1 MHTKLGSQVNPNQS
15 IMWVLLASP
24 WHIHYY
30 LLWLEVSVLRF
41 EFLDYCLLQ
50 VGSIV
55 THLDPKKG
63 IKKVIGKDGSAQ
75 DIVVSVLGPR

>member
-30 LLWLEVSVLRF
+30 LLWLEVSVLR
-41 EFLDYCLLQ
+41 LQ